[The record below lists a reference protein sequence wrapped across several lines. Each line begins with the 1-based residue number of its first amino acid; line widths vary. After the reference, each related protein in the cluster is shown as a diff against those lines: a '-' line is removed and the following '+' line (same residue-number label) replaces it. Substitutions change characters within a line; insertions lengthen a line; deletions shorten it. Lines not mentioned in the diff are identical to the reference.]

1 MSRPAAPA
9 LRRATLAGALV
20 APLSFAAVS
29 FAALALAACSPPNE
43 VPPAVD
49 PALGSTVAELQR
61 EVAALKAERD
71 ATLKAA
77 GITGTEHRT
86 LVQAVADLRDEVDRL
101 KQRPSAGAPSSGA
114 TSGTTSGATTDDRD
128 APTPR
133 LPTTFLPQNDG
144 SFNEEQIVA
153 FRALEDA
160 VRQRREEEQQRS
172 RLRESLEA
180 QGVQL
185 TAAQQEALLRLQREF
200 GDKRNALV
208 QSQRTLGRA
217 SGDPDAEVLRAKF
230 EELRTQHLNEVRAV
244 VPPAE
249 ADKVVEA
256 LRRSYPGF
264 FPRGD
269 ANAGPGRR
277 GGTGRG
283 GN

>member
-9 LRRATLAGALV
+9 PRRTTLAGALG
-20 APLSFAAVS
+20 
-29 FAALALAACSPPNE
+29 ALLVLAACSPPNE
-43 VPPAVD
+43 VPPATD

-77 GITGTEHRT
+77 GITGSEHRT
-86 LVQAVADLRDEVDRL
+86 LVQAVADLRDEIARL
-101 KQRPSAGAPSSGA
+101 KSRPAPDGTPAASAAPGA
-114 TSGTTSGATTDDRD
+114 TSDERG

-133 LPTTFLPQNDG
+133 LPTTFFPQSDG

-160 VRQRREEEQQRS
+160 VRQRREEEQQRA

-217 SGDPDAEVLRAKF
+217 SGDPDADVLRAKF
-230 EELRTQHLNEVRAV
+230 EELRTQHLNDVRAV
-244 VPPAE
+244 VPPGE

-269 ANAGPGRR
+269 TNAGPGRR
-277 GGTGRG
+277 GGAGRG